1 MRYVLATFSLFLTLC
16 PFSLVAQE
24 IVSVI
29 PSIVTVGATVT
40 VSGGPFAPDVRIVV
54 GELDIVPSR
63 PGEQQI
69 VFVVPPLVSG
79 EYALL
84 LKSDGQV
91 SPTPFSLRV
100 VEAEPRIAAVG
111 PGSIDEC
118 SSATERRVTV
128 FGEAFSPSAQLL
140 LDGAVISVET
150 IGETEIHFIA
160 PPLDGGLHHV
170 QVVNPGD
177 RKSLAFALFINNLPE
192 IHSAELGPDEV
203 THYELTIR
211 GKNFHF
217 NSTLV
222 VDSIS
227 INPVAVSGG
236 NQVFMPPAVQP
247 GNDTARFIDCNTM
260 IYTRHPVS
268 RQAKRVSMQIV
279 NPDGQ
284 PSPLFHLTIP

>member
-1 MRYVLATFSLFLTLC
+1 MRNVLATCSLFFTLC
-16 PFSLVAQE
+16 PLSLAAQE

-29 PSIVTVGATVT
+29 PSIVTVGTTVT

-54 GELDIVPSR
+54 GEREVVPSR
-63 PGEQQI
+63 PGEQQM
-69 VFVVPPLVSG
+69 VFVVPPLESG
-79 EYALL
+79 EYALM

-91 SPTPFSLRV
+91 SPSPFSLRV
-100 VEAEPRIAAVG
+100 VEAEPRIAAVS
-111 PGSIDEC
+111 PGNIDEC
-118 SSATERRVTV
+118 SSANERRVTV
-128 FGEAFSPSAQLL
+128 LGEAFSPSAQLL
-140 LDGAVISVET
+140 LDGAAIPVEN
-150 IGETEIHFIA
+150 IGETEINFIA

-177 RKSLAFALFINNLPE
+177 RKSLAFALFVNSLPE
-192 IHSAELGPDEV
+192 IHSVELGPDAV

-211 GKNFHF
+211 GKNFLF

-222 VDSIS
+222 VDGIS
-227 INPVAVSGG
+227 INPVLVAGG
-236 NQVFMPPAVQP
+236 TQVFMVPAVQP
-247 GNDTARFIDCNTM
+247 GNDTVRYIDCNTM
-260 IYTRHPVS
+260 VYTRHPVS